1 MEEIK
6 QKIQS
11 VLSTLEPS
19 LLEEVM
25 QHLTNGLGVETIG
38 DLKYVE
44 PSDLPMLKS
53 IQVRKLIQSWK
64 TGKLS
69 QISYKYLIILKP
81 R

>member
-69 QISYKYLIILKP
+69 QISYKYLINLKP
-81 R
+81 

>member
-6 QKIQS
+6 QKVQS
-11 VLSTLEPS
+11 VLPTPESK

-25 QHLTNGLGVETIG
+25 QHLTNGLGVETIN

-53 IQVRKLIQSWK
+53 TQ
-64 TGKLS
+64 TH
-69 QISYKYLIILKP
+69 
-81 R
+81 